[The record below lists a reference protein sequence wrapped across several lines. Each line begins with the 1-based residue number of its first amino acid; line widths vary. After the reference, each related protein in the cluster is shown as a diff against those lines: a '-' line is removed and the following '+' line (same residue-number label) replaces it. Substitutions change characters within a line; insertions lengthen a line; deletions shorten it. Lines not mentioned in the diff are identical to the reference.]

1 MVDSSYTCDQTL
13 DMAHKLLDSPKIVG
27 FTGIRRAP
35 QAVRCRCASQTAS
48 DARRTGGRRPSDAV
62 LRHRRHLTR
71 AAGRQMPFCVTDGIR
86 RAPQAVGCRSASQTA
101 SDARCRPSDAGPRL
115 RRAQQPLT
123 ELEARGRPFHAADS
137 SSRKVPADIGSLAR
151 WSAGLA
157 LAPLWCQCV

>member
-1 MVDSSYTCDQTL
+1 MVAITD
-13 DMAHKLLDSPKIVG
+13 
-27 FTGIRRAP
+27 GIRDAPQAVRCRRAP
-35 QAVRCRCASQTAS
+35 QAVRCRSASQTAS
-48 DARRTGGRRPSDAV
+48 DARRRPSDADARRRPSDAV
-62 LRHRRHLTR
+62 LRHRRHPTR
-71 AAGRQMPFCVTDGIR
+71 AAGRRMPFCVTDGIR